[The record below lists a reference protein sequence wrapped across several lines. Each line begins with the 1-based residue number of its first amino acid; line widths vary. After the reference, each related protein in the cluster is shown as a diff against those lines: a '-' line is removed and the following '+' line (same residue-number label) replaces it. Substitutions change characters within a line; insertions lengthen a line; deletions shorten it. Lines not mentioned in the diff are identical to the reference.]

1 MSSNKMATKA
11 DLQEMYSRILPYLG
25 GSADAGFTPVGPIIS
40 VMGVTAPANYL
51 ACNGQVVN
59 IADYPEL
66 ANYFYQQF
74 GSKNK
79 FGGDG
84 TTTFGIPDL
93 RGEFLRGTGT
103 NSHTNQ
109 GNGAAVG
116 THQDATIIPYLVSW
130 HGSTP
135 QSGIMGASESD
146 LDVKNPDKAW
156 KRSSGTLAWAK
167 ASSFTSGTTGMT
179 NDSFITRP
187 TNTSVLYCIATKNIY
202 MNPSL
207 DYSTDEK
214 VVGTW
219 VGGETLYQR
228 TWVVTA
234 PTPTTDAWNVELFS
248 LSGLNIADVIDIK
261 GSYRRNDNQI
271 WNIYN
276 YGFGSESSASS
287 NLNAYMI
294 FVFVRQIDGNPSAVA
309 INTGKDGN
317 VLSGGTV
324 RITLQYTKFT

>member
-25 GSADAGFTPVGPIIS
+25 GSADAGFTPVGTIIS

-51 ACNGQVVN
+51 ACNGQTVN

-103 NSHTNQ
+103 NSHANQ
-109 GNGAAVG
+109 GNGSAVG

-130 HGSTP
+130 HGTTP

-219 VGGETLYQR
+219 IDGKTVFQR
-228 TWVVTA
+228 TIEYTS
-234 PTPTTDAWNVELFS
+234 TTYTDSKKRRTFNLFS
-248 LSGLNIADVIDIK
+248 IQNVDTMIDCKIF
-261 GSYRRNDNQI
+261 Y
-271 WNIYN
+271 
-276 YGFGSESSASS
+276 ASS
-287 NLNAYMI
+287 TGYK
-294 FVFVRQIDGNPSAVA
+294 QA
-309 INTGKDGN
+309 IYTTLAGTDPCIVQQSTYGLVQNN
-317 VLSGGTV
+317 VLSGHYQCNLDNMQPTSVNG
-324 RITLQYTKFT
+324 IATLQYTKL